1 MDSWSARE
9 KRRLSSLTRAL
20 DSHEPGAADV
30 ENVEYVRQFLDV
42 DKLDLAKLEDIH
54 TWWRVRRFLQLDFV
68 DESAGMNVAATAT
81 ALLLC
86 SITIAG
92 LLDWLVH
99 DTGFTAGLAGTI
111 ILTTALTIAM
121 FNILDACIAINQ
133 MLQRDARILT
143 DARIDALLSTLACG
157 CVFMGFNRKP
167 SSLNPARVV

>member
-1 MDSWSARE
+1 M
-9 KRRLSSLTRAL
+9 
-20 DSHEPGAADV
+20 
-30 ENVEYVRQFLDV
+30 RQFLDV

-54 TWWRVRRFLQLDFV
+54 TCWRVRRFLQLDFV
-68 DESAGMNVAATAT
+68 DESAGMNVAATTT

-121 FNILDACIAINQ
+121 LNILDACIAINQ